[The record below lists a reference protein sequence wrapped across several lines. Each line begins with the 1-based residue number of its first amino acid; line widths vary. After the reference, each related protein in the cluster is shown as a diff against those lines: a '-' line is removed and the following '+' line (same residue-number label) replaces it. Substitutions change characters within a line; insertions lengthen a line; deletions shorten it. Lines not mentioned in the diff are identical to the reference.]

1 MAVFVDLPLMFVPVP
16 KIGMFRWF
24 GSATG
29 RMFWSGGGVTGKAF
43 AAATEH
49 AILSGGTTLE
59 RTTAGKVLT
68 WMTEKSSY
76 KMTGRLWNFASRQF
90 AKGAAGDVHMFMDL
104 SKVRDGAISVSY
116 THLDVYKRQ
125 VQIMFRSII
134 TQVYISWMEQLLY
147 GGTARGETKS

>member
-1 MAVFVDLPLMFVPVP
+1 MVHESKATQMAVFVDLPLMFVPVP

-29 RMFWSGGGVTGKAF
+29 RIFWSGGGVTGKAF

-104 SKVRDGAISVSY
+104 SKVRDGAIWFTTEAPILESKGLNII
-116 THLDVYKRQ
+116 THLK
-125 VQIMFRSII
+125 
-134 TQVYISWMEQLLY
+134 
-147 GGTARGETKS
+147 